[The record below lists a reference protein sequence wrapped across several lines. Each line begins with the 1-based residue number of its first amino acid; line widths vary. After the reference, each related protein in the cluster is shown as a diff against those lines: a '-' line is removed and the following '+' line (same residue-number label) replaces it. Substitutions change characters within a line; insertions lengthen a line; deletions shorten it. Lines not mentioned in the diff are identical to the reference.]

1 MVGDLPEEKYRG
13 KKVLIT
19 GHTGFKGSWLTL
31 WLLNQGADVYGY
43 ALAPPTKPALF
54 HLLGLKHDIHH
65 EIADIRDTK
74 TLRKAVARIKPDI
87 IFHLA
92 AQSVVRESY
101 LTPAETVEV
110 NTLGTINVME
120 AVRAAGIPAAMVM
133 ITTDKCY
140 ENKEWIHGYRE
151 NDPMGGYDPYSAS
164 KGAAELLI
172 SSWRNSFFNTAHI
185 KDHGVRIAS
194 ARAGNVIGGG
204 DWTKDALIPDCIRD
218 LELERKIQIRNPAAT
233 RPWQFVL
240 EPLSGYLELGARL
253 LDVSDPELDSYCE
266 AFNFGPQV
274 SSNKKVSD
282 LVEKM
287 IEYWGS
293 GRWEYTSPD
302 HHFHESN
309 LLHLSIDKAYHKLQW
324 RPRWNFDETI
334 AHTIAW
340 YRIALMEPSRI
351 REFTLEQIRVFES
364 AQKNDYPVLEN
375 QI

>member
-1 MVGDLPEEKYRG
+1 MVGDQLEENYKG

-31 WLLNQGADVYGY
+31 WLINLGAEVYGY
-43 ALAPPTKPALF
+43 ALSPPTKPALF
-54 HLLGLKHDIHH
+54 ELLGLKQDIRH
-65 EIADIRDTK
+65 EVADIRDTK
-74 TLRKAVARIKPDI
+74 TLKKAIARIKPDI

-101 LTPAETVEV
+101 LRPAETVEV
-110 NTLGTINVME
+110 NTLGTVNVME

-140 ENKEWIHGYRE
+140 ENREWIHGYRE
-151 NDPMGGYDPYSAS
+151 TDPLGGYDPYSAS
-164 KGAAELLI
+164 KGAAEILI
-172 SSWRNSFFNTAHI
+172 SSWRNSFFNVSSI
-185 KDHGVRIAS
+185 KEHGVRIAS

-204 DWTKDALIPDCIRD
+204 DWTNDALVPDCIRD
-218 LELERKIQIRNPAAT
+218 LELERTIQVRNPSAT

-253 LDVSDPELDSYCE
+253 LDTSDPNIGSYCE

-274 SSNKKVSD
+274 TSNKSVSELVDKV
-282 LVEKM
+282 
-287 IEYWGS
+287 IEYWGHGQWES
-293 GRWEYTSPD
+293 PLSDGR
-302 HHFHESN
+302 FHEAR
-309 LLHLSIDKAYHKLQW
+309 LLHLSIDKAYQRLQW
-324 RPRWNFDETI
+324 LPRWNFDETI
-334 AHTIAW
+334 AHTVAW

-351 REFTLEQIRVFES
+351 REFTLEQIRVFET
-364 AQKNDYPVLEN
+364 AQKRGYPVLED